1 MNTLTLN
8 KLNRKKILEYI
19 ERIDFSEYQNRR
31 NYLNYKCSQLSPYI
45 TCGIITIDDLL
56 NTLKPNKKYKDI
68 IFQVYWRYYFY
79 QVWEFFGNK
88 IFQNLKF
95 EQKAKNK
102 GLPSSIFKKNTGIS
116 ILDNELDKLISQ
128 SHIHNH
134 SRLWIAS
141 LITNLYSYD
150 WIQPA
155 KWMFYHLLD
164 GDLASNFLSWQ
175 WVAGTS
181 RNKKYYF
188 NHKNLLKF
196 SNSEQNTSIVDV
208 SYEKIESLYL
218 KSEQVDF
225 KLKTNYEN
233 FDLKPFKTKQQN
245 INLLTIFTLGS
256 YDEDKYN
263 ILFIDKSL
271 FDEYPISDKR
281 IKFILKIIKDNN
293 FNISVCYEISSLDKI
308 SANYHP
314 SIKKYKQ
321 INFLKNN
328 NSEFYHERFNPEKSF
343 FYNWK
348 NIERR
353 YV

>member
-1 MNTLTLN
+1 
-8 KLNRKKILEYI
+8 
-19 ERIDFSEYQNRR
+19 
-31 NYLNYKCSQLSPYI
+31 
-45 TCGIITIDDLL
+45 
-56 NTLKPNKKYKDI
+56 
-68 IFQVYWRYYFY
+68 
-79 QVWEFFGNK
+79 
-88 IFQNLKF
+88 
-95 EQKAKNK
+95 
-102 GLPSSIFKKNTGIS
+102 
-116 ILDNELDKLISQ
+116 
-128 SHIHNH
+128 
-134 SRLWIAS
+134 
-141 LITNLYSYD
+141 
-150 WIQPA
+150 
-155 KWMFYHLLD
+155 MFYHLLD